1 MAHLSGEMYTLIIE
15 KQKNFVLQVSCSGDA
30 TGTGKSLAQSI
41 WMITFHGE
49 EVSTVSSIT
58 EAAAY
63 QMLAK
68 GQNIYGRKNVIGIKF
83 LQWAITTLWE
93 QSGSVSTVKANRPQ
107 AVVHLDANIL
117 PSELETPLGKEI
129 LLSLFIRGEGP
140 STDRPCE

>member
-68 GQNIYGRKNVIGIKF
+68 GQNIYGMIYTNVF
-83 LQWAITTLWE
+83 LKVVTFHFFFSQRVCKAGWSQECDRNQIPAVGNHNTVGAI
-93 QSGSVSTVKANRPQ
+93 R
-107 AVVHLDANIL
+107 
-117 PSELETPLGKEI
+117 
-129 LLSLFIRGEGP
+129 LSLNG
-140 STDRPCE
+140 